1 MNPRNFLAI
10 TLNAHSF
17 GVVRSKGIKVFL
29 EVVQMVIFLLA
40 FYQNVCHVDLN
51 IPPNLMCKHLVHQSL
66 IRGTHVL
73 DSEWHYFVA
82 KKTLASD
89 E

>member
-10 TLNAHSF
+10 TPNAHSF

-40 FYQNVCHVDLN
+40 FYQNVLHVELN
-51 IPPNLMCKHLVHQSL
+51 VSPNLMYEHLVHQPL
-66 IRGTHVL
+66 IHSAHIL
-73 DSEWHYFVA
+73 ESEWHYFVA
-82 KKTLASD
+82 KETLTGD